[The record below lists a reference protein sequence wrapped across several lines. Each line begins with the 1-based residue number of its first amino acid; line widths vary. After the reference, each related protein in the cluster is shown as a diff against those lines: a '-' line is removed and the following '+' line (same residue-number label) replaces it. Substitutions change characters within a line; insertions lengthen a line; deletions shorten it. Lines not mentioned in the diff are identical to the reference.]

1 MAIQVARAISERGE
15 LVLLRRDD
23 DELELRVN
31 GMFVMDSAETT
42 SERLLASTALAH
54 LRTLAAVGEL
64 GRVRRGRPEGR
75 PRRHILIG
83 GLGLG
88 FTLEQVLSDRSV
100 AAVTVA
106 EIEPALVG
114 WHRAGLVPATFAAI
128 SDSRVSIVVEDVRT
142 VVENFPPAS
151 LDLLLLD
158 VDNGP
163 GQLVHDANVSLYA
176 DRSLRLC
183 RTRLSSS
190 GVLAVWSSE
199 SAPAL
204 HSALQR
210 VFGDVEHLES
220 PVTLGRRQ
228 TTYHLYLGRDGPT
241 LDPCREL

>member
-1 MAIQVARAISERGE
+1 MATQVERAVSERGE
-15 LVLLRRDD
+15 LVLLLRDD

-64 GRVRRGRPEGR
+64 GRVRRGQPEGP

-114 WHRAGLVPATFAAI
+114 WHRSGLVPATFSAI
-128 SDSRVSIVVEDVRT
+128 NDCRVNIVVEDVRA
-142 VVENFPPAS
+142 VVENSPPAGV
-151 LDLLLLD
+151 DLLLLD

-163 GQLVHDANVSLYA
+163 GQLVYDANVSLYE
-176 DRSLRLC
+176 DRFLRLC
-183 RTRLSSS
+183 GTRMSSS

-210 VFGDVEHLES
+210 VFGDVEHVES
-220 PVTLGRRQ
+220 PVTLGRRD
-228 TTYHLYLGRDGPT
+228 TTYHLYLGSVGPT
-241 LDPCREL
+241 LEPCREL